1 MNASVA
7 KSSKHTFLL
16 TLDDEALEILYRIS
30 VVAKE
35 RPIQIIR
42 RLVLGGIALQC
53 IIEKKNKSS
62 GT

>member
-1 MNASVA
+1 M
-7 KSSKHTFLL
+7 

-42 RLVLGGIALQC
+42 RFILGGIALQC
-53 IIEKKNKSS
+53 IIEQENKSS